1 MLLSD
6 ERFFTEALNTDVP
19 AIAEISRLWTDGRVI
34 EAEQA
39 FACFIKETLQPDT
52 YFKTPYYPR
61 ENVWAYDDESDREV
75 ADRVATGRLMS
86 CGIMHD
92 FGGTDKVDWE
102 SNPTYN
108 GYVEW
113 PYQLNR
119 HHEFR
124 CLGRVY
130 RDTGDEK
137 YAIAFANLIRSWI
150 ESCECPEDLSGYST
164 KTWRTIEAGMRMIR
178 SWHYAIHAFLHS
190 PSIDDHLWVLI
201 FKSLWEHAYRVTKNP
216 TQNNWLIMEMTGLLH
231 IANIYKFFRESDK
244 WREYGFRR
252 MTEEHEIQLYD
263 DGFQFELSSGY
274 QWVCIMNYQFVV
286 DNARLFGCDVPE
298 TFMAGIRKM
307 YSLYPKLVRPDGRIP
322 DLNDGGCVDVRPL
335 LETGLEYFPGDDELI
350 AFRDGIGV
358 EKYQKSTTVMPYSGI
373 VVMRSGFGRRDIW
386 AFFESSPFGKAH
398 QHEDK
403 LSFQLSAY
411 GKNMLTD
418 SGNFYY
424 DSSMMRRYV
433 LSTRSH
439 NTGLVDG
446 MGQNRRKNYLWA
458 AEDINKLSDLTV
470 EERDGVTIASG
481 AYNEGYGA
489 ELLDATHKRSVY
501 FYRNGLGG
509 SQPFFVLCDKFEC
522 RDGSDHRFEASFQL
536 GCEPLTIN
544 ERGGAID
551 YGDGVSL
558 GIVSTGNI
566 FTATASTEPYMG
578 WRANRT
584 AGDVEHYPA
593 PVLSFYEDGKACAIV
608 TVLYPTDSSIP
619 KITPTLTDGG
629 FTVEINGHTVYEKT
643 EK

>member
-1 MLLSD
+1 MLLTD
-6 ERFFTEALNTDVP
+6 EKFYTGALNTDIP
-19 AIAEISRLWTDGRVI
+19 ALKAVSELWIDGKHK
-34 EAEQA
+34 EAEHA
-39 FACFIKETLQPDT
+39 FAEFIKSELRPDI
-52 YFKTPYYPR
+52 YFQTPYYPR
-61 ENVWAYDDESDREV
+61 ENVWAYDNESDREV
-75 ADRVATGRLMS
+75 ADRVAEGKMMS

-92 FGGTDKVDWE
+92 FGGTDKVEWE

-124 CLGRVY
+124 PLGRVY

-150 ESCECPEDLSGYST
+150 ESCECPEDISGYST
-164 KTWRTIEAGMRMIR
+164 KTWRTIETGMRMIR

-201 FKSLWEHAYRVTKNP
+201 FKSVWEHAYRVTKNP

-252 MTEEHEIQLYD
+252 MTEEHAVQVYD

-286 DNARLFGCDVPE
+286 DNAHLFGCEVPE
-298 TFMAGIRKM
+298 EFMAGIRKM
-307 YSLYPKLVRPDGRIP
+307 YSLYPKLVRPDGTLP
-322 DLNDGGCVDVRPL
+322 ALNDGENVTVRPL
-335 LETGLEYFPGDDELI
+335 LEKGLEYFPRDPVLT
-350 AFRDGIGV
+350 AFKDRKNV
-358 EKYQKSTTVMPYSGI
+358 EMFAKKTTVMPFSGI
-373 VVMRSGFGRRDIW
+373 AVMRSGFGADDIW

-446 MGQNRRKNYLWA
+446 MGQNRRKNYVWCA
-458 AEDINKLSDLTV
+458 DDIDKLSDLVV
-470 EERDGVTIASG
+470 EERDGVTVASG
-481 AYNEGYGA
+481 IYNEGYGT
-489 ELLDATHKRSVY
+489 ELLDATHKRQVY
-501 FYRNGLGG
+501 FYRDGLGG
-509 SQPFFVLCDKFEC
+509 SLPLFVIYDRC
-522 RDGSDHRFEASFQL
+522 
-536 GCEPLTIN
+536 
-544 ERGGAID
+544 
-551 YGDGVSL
+551 
-558 GIVSTGNI
+558 
-566 FTATASTEPYMG
+566 
-578 WRANRT
+578 
-584 AGDVEHYPA
+584 
-593 PVLSFYEDGKACAIV
+593 
-608 TVLYPTDSSIP
+608 
-619 KITPTLTDGG
+619 
-629 FTVEINGHTVYEKT
+629 
-643 EK
+643 